1 MGTGWRA
8 RRRAEGGLCRFGSDR
23 RGATAVE
30 FGLVLMPFMA
40 ILFAV
45 FEIGFVNLQTE
56 MLANA
61 VSDAGRAMLTGDLQT
76 AGVTTAQQ
84 FVSTYMCQA
93 SGRTLPSN
101 FNCSNL
107 IIDVRPA
114 STFVAGDTSND
125 FYKSTS
131 NEFCPGRPG
140 QVVVMR
146 VAYPLPA
153 IFPANL
159 FSSSTSVVTDV
170 PNLPGRY
177 HIIMGEALFQE
188 ENYAGTYT
196 SPSGC

>member
-1 MGTGWRA
+1 MK
-8 RRRAEGGLCRFGSDR
+8 RRRPRFWFFGRDR

-30 FGLVLMPFMA
+30 FALVAAPFFA
-40 ILFAV
+40 IVCAV
-45 FEIGFVNLQTE
+45 FEVGFYDFQNE
-56 MLANA
+56 MLANTVNRA
-61 VSDAGRAMLTGDLQT
+61 ARAMMTGSLQT

-84 FVSTYMCQA
+84 FVNNYLCPST
-93 SGRTLPSN
+93 GRTLPTS

-107 IIDVRPA
+107 IIDVR
-114 STFVAGDTSND
+114 STTTFAAGDTTKS
-125 FYKSTS
+125 FYNSTS
-131 NEFCPGRPG
+131 NKFCPGQPG
-140 QVVVMR
+140 QIMVLR

-159 FSSSTSVVTDV
+159 FSPSSGVVTDV

-177 HIIMGEALFQE
+177 HILLASALFEE